1 MKPTAPLAAILLSIT
16 LAPAHA
22 LVIHPDIWFSSDNGN
37 IQCGGYSQYGSSVVC
52 EIYQR
57 TDNIQPRTARPE
69 TCQKRDWGYR
79 FALDDYGEARAFCV
93 DDKLRNLSATPL
105 ANGATQRRKTGNAPP
120 KRTVSPAKTP
130 TATASRSPPPNNAS
144 SRITTM
150 TAHPNYPTDKLVI
163 KYLLCGGAV
172 GGLIMGTFALPRQPE
187 KGELK

>member
-37 IQCGGYSQYGSSVVC
+37 IQCGGYSQYGSGVVC

-69 TCQKRDWGYR
+69 ACQKRDWGYR
-79 FALDDYGEARAFCV
+79 FALDDYGEARVFCV

-105 ANGATQRRKTGNAPP
+105 ANGATQRRKNWQCTSQPHGITCQNADYHGF
-120 KRTVSPAKTP
+120 TLTP
-130 TATASRSPPPNNAS
+130 TQQR
-144 SRITTM
+144 
-150 TAHPNYPTDKLVI
+150 
-163 KYLLCGGAV
+163 
-172 GGLIMGTFALPRQPE
+172 FF
-187 KGELK
+187 